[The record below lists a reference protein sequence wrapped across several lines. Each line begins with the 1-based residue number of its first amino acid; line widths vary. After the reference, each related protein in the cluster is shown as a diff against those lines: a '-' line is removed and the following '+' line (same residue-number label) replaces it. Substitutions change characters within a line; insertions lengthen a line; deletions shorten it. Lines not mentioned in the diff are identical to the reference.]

1 MIGHYIYEYLADKV
15 NRYLVVNSLGRTLD
29 VVVVDKPL
37 SEPIIHNYD
46 DICMEYGINIIENAK
61 QSVIYESMSAKGI
74 RFKWNN
80 GETTLKIKNPE
91 NRGTK

>member
-1 MIGHYIYEYLADKV
+1 MLGHYIYEYLADKT
-15 NRYLVVNSLGRTLD
+15 NRYLVVNIHDNTLD

-46 DICMEYGINIIENAK
+46 DICMQYSINVIENAE
-61 QSVIYESMSAKGI
+61 QTIVYESMSAKGV

-80 GETTLKIKNPE
+80 GDVTLNMR
-91 NRGTK
+91 NNNV